1 MESLIVPYQ
10 AADLPCAKQ
19 VLVFAPHPDDEVFGP
34 GGTLALYAQANVP
47 VTVIVLTDGAFG
59 KEGAVRIEWL
69 ELREAESRAAAV
81 VLGIS
86 PPVFWRIPDRQLV
99 FGETLIARMQDA
111 IIQTGADLVFATAL
125 TEMHPD
131 HRVTGMAAVEAIRRV
146 VGVARLAMY
155 EVGVPIPSPS
165 LLMDISSVLD
175 KKEAAMACFP
185 SQLALQ
191 RYAEQ
196 IGALNRF
203 RTYTLPAEVV
213 AAEGL
218 RIWDPAV
225 DASPWQTLFESEAV
239 RRQRSGLLMETG
251 DHLPLLNVIICS
263 TDHPAL
269 IDALNS
275 VACLTHGHVVVTV
288 VNAKGG
294 RHSAM
299 GGQCGP
305 FRLDLLNQGGEPLSD
320 SAAANLALDHCRGGV
335 ALFLDE
341 TQLLE
346 PQQTSRLLFEL
357 IRHPECSVAF
367 IGADFHDL
375 IEGNQ
380 KAMVRCSPTMNFI
393 FFNSLMFR
401 LPPLTGAVCRFDPA
415 MHALKGWGFLLQLAL
430 SGDFR
435 NVLKQINEDCRPV
448 LIREIEAGGAL
459 LTEWAR
465 SGDGQPQSAAV
476 IELNARLEKS
486 SIEKQVLLAQME
498 QQNQALE
505 ATKREL
511 EQIRTSRSWRITAP
525 LRSFRSWWFARKQ

>member
-10 AADLPCAKQ
+10 TADLPCAKQ

-34 GGTLALYAQANVP
+34 GGTLALYAQANIP

-59 KEGAVRIEWL
+59 KEGGGRIEWR

-86 PPVFWRIPDRQLV
+86 PPVFWRIPDRQLA

-131 HRVTGMAAVEAIRRV
+131 HRVTSMAAVEAIRRLG
-146 VGVARLAMY
+146 GVARLAMY
-155 EVGVPIPSPS
+155 EVGIPIPSPS
-165 LLMDISSVLD
+165 LLMDISPVLE

-203 RTYTLPAEVV
+203 RTYTLPAEVI

-218 RIWDPAV
+218 RIWDPVA

-239 RRQRSGLLMETG
+239 RRQRRGLLMETG

-263 TDHPAL
+263 TDHPLL

-294 RHSAM
+294 RHAAL
-299 GGQCGP
+299 GDRCGP
-305 FRLDLLNQGGEPLSD
+305 FRLDLLNQDGEPLSD
-320 SAAANLALDHCRGGV
+320 SAAANLALDHCRAGV

-341 TQLLE
+341 TQHLDA
-346 PQQTSRLLFEL
+346 QHVARLLGEL
-357 IRHPECSVAF
+357 ICHPECSAAF
-367 IGADFHDL
+367 MGADFHDL
-375 IEGNQ
+375 IERNQ
-380 KAMVRCSPTMNFI
+380 KAMVHCSSMMNFC
-393 FFNSLMFR
+393 FFNSLLFR
-401 LPPLTGAVCRFDPA
+401 QPAPTGAVCRFDPA
-415 MHALKGWGFLLQLAL
+415 MQTLKGWDFLLQLAL

-435 NVLKQINEDCRPV
+435 NVLKQINEDCKPD
-448 LIREIEAGGAL
+448 LIREIESGGTL
-459 LTEWAR
+459 LNEWRLIDDRLPKSDAE
-465 SGDGQPQSAAV
+465 

-505 ATKREL
+505 ATKKEL
-511 EQIRTSRSWRITAP
+511 DQLRASRSWRITAP
-525 LRSFRSWWFARKQ
+525 LRNFRSWWFTRKQ